1 MSWTKKIFII
11 FWLCF
16 PFLRAQAQYRFDSWT
31 AETGLPQNSVF
42 SIIQTP
48 DGYLWMTTFDGLVRF
63 DGVKFT
69 VFNKGNSKNL
79 NSNRFT
85 HLMTEDDGT
94 LWIATE
100 NSGLMRYRDNQFQTF
115 TTADGLPSNIIQYT
129 QKDTDG
135 SLLIFTPFALTRLKD
150 GRFSP
155 VREQDYRDY
164 GLYISPSGAHW
175 EINKSGITL
184 EKNGGKTHFDLP
196 FDRNRIASDRTFN
209 YFFFVPMFEDREG
222 ALWFAAAGNLYKLKD
237 NSVGVLTAAD
247 GMPGNRVEVIK
258 QDANGDIWLGTADNG
273 ACRLAE
279 SRIVCFDTSDGLSSN
294 HIKDILV
301 DREGTLWLTTD
312 DGGIN
317 RATKKAVA
325 PFSTADGLLDKNVYP
340 ILEDDQDNFWIG
352 TTSSLS
358 RLQNGRIF
366 NYTRGDGLLYEI
378 VQSLFKDADG
388 RLWIGSIGG
397 VEYLEN
403 GVFVDFTET
412 LNLKIGDADF
422 YDIHRD
428 KSGVLWFATNKGLLK
443 YENNRATRYTAA
455 DGLPN
460 DEAGLIFERRDGTLW
475 FGTQS
480 GLARLQNNRFVS
492 YTEKDGL
499 AGNNIRAIYE
509 DADGF
514 LWIGTYDSG
523 LSLFRAGKFTNFRQ
537 ENGLFSNGVFA
548 ILPDAAGNFWMSSN
562 QGIYRVSRRQ
572 LIDFADGQTAAI
584 NSVAFG
590 KSDGM
595 LNPECNGGRQ
605 PAGIAAK
612 NGSLWF
618 PTQNGAAIIDP
629 QNVPFNPIPPPVVIE
644 SVLIDNV
651 AVKPSAASKIPEYTI
666 PPKQNNL
673 EIAYAGL
680 SYIKPE
686 QVHFRYRLEGLDE
699 NWTEAGVR
707 RTAFYPYLP
716 AGKYVFRVIAANSDN
731 VWNEEG
737 AAISIVV
744 LPPFYRTWW
753 FFLLVVL
760 AVGAAILAAFKVRIN
775 RFERARLA
783 QQDFSRRLINAHEAE
798 RSRVAA
804 ELHDSIGQ
812 TLAMIKNRAVF
823 GTQSADDKEA
833 KEQLAQITAQTTQA
847 IGEVRE
853 ISYNLRPYLL
863 ENLGLTKAIKS
874 LVGKIE
880 EVHLIEID
888 ARIDDIDNLFA
899 LEAEMSVYRI
909 VQETLNNVV
918 KHSEAD
924 KARLTIEKTVDSV
937 TITIADDGRGFDK
950 NAPPRSDAEKGGFGL
965 LGIKE
970 RVKMLG
976 GILDIT
982 TKIGGG
988 TIVTIKINVEKRDV
1002 KR

>member
-1 MSWTKKIFII
+1 MSLAKKLFLIC
-11 FWLCF
+11 WLCF
-16 PFLRAQAQYRFDSWT
+16 PFLTAQAQYRFDYWT
-31 AETGLPQNSVF
+31 ADTGLPQNSVF
-42 SIIQTP
+42 SIVQTGN
-48 DGYLWMTTFDGLVRF
+48 GYLWMTTLDGLVRF

-69 VFNKGNSKNL
+69 AFNKSNSKNL

-85 HLMTEDDGT
+85 NLTAEADGT

-100 NSGLMRYRDNQFQTF
+100 NSGLAHYHNKQFQTF
-115 TTADGLPSNIIQYT
+115 TTADGLPSNIVQYT

-135 SLLIFTPFALTRLKD
+135 SILIFTPFALLRLKD
-150 GRFSP
+150 GNFSL

-164 GLYISPSGAHW
+164 RLYISPSGARW

-184 EKNGGKTHFDLP
+184 EKNGVKTRFDLP

-222 ALWFAAAGNLYKLKD
+222 ALWFAAENNLYKLKD
-237 NSVGVLTAAD
+237 DSISVLAAAD
-247 GMPGNRVEVIK
+247 GMPDSRVEVIN
-258 QDANGDIWLGTADNG
+258 QDADGNLWLGTTDNG

-279 SRIVCFDTSDGLSSN
+279 NRIVCFGTSDGLSSN

-301 DREGTLWLTTD
+301 DREGTLWLTTN

-317 RATKKAVA
+317 RVTKKAVA
-325 PFSTADGLLDKNVYP
+325 PLSTADGLLDKNVYP
-340 ILEDDQDNFWIG
+340 ILEDDQNDFWLG

-403 GVFVDFTET
+403 GKFVDFTET

-428 KSGVLWFATNKGLLK
+428 KSGVLWFATSKGLVK
-443 YENNRATRYTAA
+443 YENGQATKYTVAEN
-455 DGLPN
+455 LPN
-460 DEAGLIFERRDGTLW
+460 DEAKLIFETRDGTLW
-475 FGTQS
+475 FGTQG
-480 GLARLQNNRFVS
+480 GLARLENNRFIS

-499 AGNNIRAIYE
+499 AGNSIRSIYE

-523 LSLFRAGKFTNFRQ
+523 LSLFRNGKFTNFRQ
-537 ENGLFSNGVFA
+537 KDGLSSNGVFA

-572 LIDFADGQTAAI
+572 LLDFADERTATI
-584 NSVAFG
+584 NSAAFG

-595 LNPECNGGRQ
+595 LNQECNGGRQ
-605 PAGIAAK
+605 PAGIVANDGK
-612 NGSLWF
+612 LWF

-629 QNVPFNPIPPPVVIE
+629 HNVPFNPIPPPVMIE

-651 AVKPSAASKIPEYTI
+651 QLELPASADGSDITI
-666 PPKQNNL
+666 KSNQNNL

-686 QVHFRYRLEGLDE
+686 QVHFRYRLEGLDKV
-699 NWTEAGVR
+699 WTDAGVR

-731 VWNEEG
+731 VWNEQG

-744 LPPFYRTWW
+744 LPPFYQTWW
-753 FFLLVVL
+753 FFAVCAL
-760 AVGAAILAAFKVRIN
+760 AVGAAIFAVYKNRVN

-880 EVHLIEID
+880 EVHLIDID

-937 TITIADDGRGFDK
+937 TITIADDRCGFDK
-950 NAPPRSDAEKGGFGL
+950 NAPPKSDAEKGGFGL

-988 TIVTIKINVEKRDV
+988 TIVTIKINVEKPDV
-1002 KR
+1002 KG